1 VIAVVI
7 APPYLAVQDHGRPGY
22 RASGVPPG
30 GAMDGPALDRAN
42 RCLHNDPRAAGLEW
56 ALGGGVLRFETATR
70 IALAGAETE
79 ATLDDAPVSTARP
92 IDVPRGATLAI
103 GRFTAGRF
111 LYLAVSGGID
121 VPRVLGSRST
131 YLPGR
136 FGGLGGRLLRAG
148 DLVPVSDSPPVRV
161 DRSASASAP
170 APVIDPG
177 QPLVIRAIR
186 GPDYARFPAPTREAF
201 RAIEY
206 RIGAASDRIGYR
218 LDGPPLP
225 DAGVGTLASAPVC
238 PGAVQ
243 VPPDGRPIVLMAD
256 GPTVGGYP
264 VLAVVRAPDRARLA
278 QGSPGARVR
287 FIVSPNRVSPN
298 RVSPD

>member
-1 VIAVVI
+1 VIVVVV

-22 RASGVPPG
+22 RASGVPAG

-42 RCLHNDPRAAGLEW
+42 RWLHNDPRAAGLEW
-56 ALGGGVLRFETATR
+56 ALGGGVIRFETATR

-79 ATLDDAPVSTARP
+79 ARLDDVPVNTARA
-92 IDVPRGATLAI
+92 IDVPRGATLAV

-111 LYLAVSGGID
+111 LYVAISGGID

-131 YLPGR
+131 YLPGH

-161 DRSASASAP
+161 DRSASASLP

-177 QPLVIRAIR
+177 GPLVIRALR
-186 GPDYARFPAPTREAF
+186 GPDYARFPSTTWDAF
-201 RAIEY
+201 CATDY
-206 RIGAASDRIGYR
+206 RISVRSDRIGYR
-218 LDGPPLP
+218 LDGAALS
-225 DAGVGTLASAPVC
+225 DADVGTLASAPLC

-264 VLAVVRAPDRARLA
+264 VLAVVRAADRASLA
-278 QGSPGARVR
+278 QAVPGAPVR
-287 FIVSPNRVSPN
+287 FAETPA
-298 RVSPD
+298 